1 MADHSRRLRV
11 TRLGCRRQAG
21 ETPAAPGD
29 APVGASGVPKAAD
42 ADMSDRL
49 HAGLSE
55 RQRAISGQDRHSG
68 RQALKAR
75 QAARRATRSDMRI
88 KFGMHIGF
96 DMHDNVPS
104 AVAVAAA
111 SNRQERQKPQDSS
124 SGQVPAAAVSA
135 ARVLR

>member
-1 MADHSRRLRV
+1 
-11 TRLGCRRQAG
+11 
-21 ETPAAPGD
+21 
-29 APVGASGVPKAAD
+29 
-42 ADMSDRL
+42 
-49 HAGLSE
+49 
-55 RQRAISGQDRHSG
+55 
-68 RQALKAR
+68 
-75 QAARRATRSDMRI
+75 MRI